1 MGQWVTCVFRLI
13 FLVAIL
19 VSTAHAGI
27 LTRGPARMICHRTAN
42 TEMPENTLES
52 LDLAARLGCGVVEID
67 LRMTWDGEIVLHHD
81 GFLERLTDGIG
92 ESDKSYFDELQLL
105 DAGSWMG
112 RRFSGLK
119 IPRFVDALHVAEKYG
134 IGLTLDFKDQGMG
147 AVVLSQLR
155 HESMLDKV
163 RFGGEWQDVK
173 DTYRSANDDPIAGV
187 EPPVK
192 REEVERLH
200 RQGKAVIANFSAN
213 GHEMDLPAMRAAV
226 AAGVD
231 WINVDYPRLGADAIG
246 RPVEATLSALVAKAE
261 SGPVPDRAKAILAL
275 AHFPGFPLQSMF
287 RRWLSDEDDRTS
299 RAAALAMLIARP
311 GAPDATFLAA
321 LHAPQPTARKN
332 AAWALGRRASA
343 PAESFLPLLHDT
355 DHRVVT
361 EALLAI
367 SRCPGKIPAAGI
379 APFLKNENPLVRG
392 AAALA
397 LARHQ
402 PEIAAKLVGEALE
415 REEAVAAKQYAP
427 FVDQH
432 PPRLSRTEI
441 DVTVGHYRAL
451 MKLIASGA
459 MLQDREARGF
469 LEREAFRSTRDYSS
483 TVGPVA
489 GYQLWDRVASD
500 PRATIRALGSADP
513 TIANR
518 AEWILVEAG
527 PSVLPPVRALL
538 HSENAALR
546 EHAIRIVAWQYD
558 AESLAPLR
566 AMRDGGKTDARLAD
580 WAIHKIEGL
589 RLTVR

>member
-1 MGQWVTCVFRLI
+1 
-13 FLVAIL
+13 
-19 VSTAHAGI
+19 
-27 LTRGPARMICHRTAN
+27 
-42 TEMPENTLES
+42 
-52 LDLAARLGCGVVEID
+52 
-67 LRMTWDGEIVLHHD
+67 
-81 GFLERLTDGIG
+81 
-92 ESDKSYFDELQLL
+92 
-105 DAGSWMG
+105 
-112 RRFSGLK
+112 
-119 IPRFVDALHVAEKYG
+119 
-134 IGLTLDFKDQGMG
+134 
-147 AVVLSQLR
+147 
-155 HESMLDKV
+155 
-163 RFGGEWQDVK
+163 
-173 DTYRSANDDPIAGV
+173 
-187 EPPVK
+187 
-192 REEVERLH
+192 
-200 RQGKAVIANFSAN
+200 
-213 GHEMDLPAMRAAV
+213 
-226 AAGVD
+226 
-231 WINVDYPRLGADAIG
+231 
-246 RPVEATLSALVAKAE
+246 
-261 SGPVPDRAKAILAL
+261 
-275 AHFPGFPLQSMF
+275 
-287 RRWLSDEDDRTS
+287 
-299 RAAALAMLIARP
+299 
-311 GAPDATFLAA
+311 
-321 LHAPQPTARKN
+321 
-332 AAWALGRRASA
+332 
-343 PAESFLPLLHDT
+343 
-355 DHRVVT
+355 VVT

-518 AEWILVEAG
+518 AEWILVEGG
-527 PSVLPPVRALL
+527 PSVLPSVRALL
-538 HSENAALR
+538 HSENTALR
-546 EHAIRIVAWQYD
+546 QRAIRIVAWQYD

-566 AMRDGGKTDARLAD
+566 AMRDGGKTDAPLAA

>member
-1 MGQWVTCVFRLI
+1 MSLPVARIFRLV
-13 FLVAIL
+13 FLSVIL
-19 VSTAHAGI
+19 VSTTLAGI
-27 LTRGPARMICHRTAN
+27 LSRGPARMICHRTAN

-52 LDLAARLGCGVVEID
+52 LDLAARMGCSVVEID

-81 GFLERLTDGIG
+81 GFLERLTNGIG
-92 ESDKSYFDELQLL
+92 ESDKSYFDELELL

-112 RRFSGLK
+112 SRFRGLK
-119 IPRFVDALHVAEKYG
+119 IPRFVDALHIAEKYG
-134 IGLTLDFKDQGMG
+134 IGLTLDFKDKGMG
-147 AVVLSQLR
+147 AAVLSQLR

-173 DTYRSANDDPIAGV
+173 DTYRSANEDPIAGV
-187 EPPVK
+187 EPPV
-192 REEVERLH
+192 RHEEVERLH
-200 RQGKAVIANFSAN
+200 RQGKTAIANFSAN
-213 GHEMDLPAMRAAV
+213 GHEMDLPGMRAAV

-246 RPVEATLSALVAKAE
+246 RPVEATLSALAAKAE

-275 AHFPGFPLQSMF
+275 AHFPGFPLQKLF

-311 GAPDATFLAA
+311 AAPDATFLAA
-321 LHAPQPTARKN
+321 LHAPQTAARKN
-332 AAWALGRRASA
+332 AAWALGRRASV

-355 DHRVVT
+355 DNRVVM

-367 SRCPGKIPAAGI
+367 SRCPGNAPAVGI

-402 PEIAAKLVGEALE
+402 PEIAAKLVRQALE
-415 REEAVAAKQYAP
+415 REEAVVAKQYAP
-427 FVDQH
+427 FVDQN
-432 PPRLSRTEI
+432 PPRISKAEI

-451 MKLIASGA
+451 MKLVASGA
-459 MLQDREARGF
+459 MLQDGEAREF
-469 LEREAFRSTRDYSS
+469 LEHEAFRSARDYSS

-500 PRATIRALGSADP
+500 PHATIRALGSADP
-513 TIANR
+513 AIANR

-527 PSVLPPVRALL
+527 PSVLPSVRPLL

-566 AMRDGGKTDARLAD
+566 AMRDSGKTDAPLAA
-580 WAIHKIEGL
+580 WAIQKIEGL
-589 RLTVR
+589 RMRME